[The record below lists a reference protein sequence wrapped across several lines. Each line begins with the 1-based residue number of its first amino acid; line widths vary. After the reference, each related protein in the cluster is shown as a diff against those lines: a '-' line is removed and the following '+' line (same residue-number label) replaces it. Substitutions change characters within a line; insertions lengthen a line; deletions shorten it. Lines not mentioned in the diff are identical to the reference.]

1 MTTDPGGDAVE
12 APSNGEATVWADRVL
27 VALADLAGEV
37 TETGLIEQV
46 AVRFADRFGPSD
58 RVYAANADWPRWHD
72 AVREALRS
80 LVAQGLVHDGDSPAL
95 SPTGRDRLDATR
107 AATAD
112 ATTGADGQT
121 ADSSSDE
128 GPSLVP
134 GVIAPPLR
142 SGAAREKLGFAR
154 EDDQSI
160 PVMIEVN
167 LRFAGGVEGAFAR
180 LEALWARVTGGRG
193 HLSRV
198 SEQYAAGELS
208 MQEMERL
215 VAADAAP
222 VRWPRRSIIR
232 LWPDFP
238 VQLHVDASCVTVKA
252 DAARRSFNAYGDGIV
267 WAVIDS
273 GIWGEHPH
281 FSGHHTLDH
290 DDVKGLHRT
299 FPVLGD
305 PTPDGALVDDTGHG
319 THVTGII
326 AGAVQ
331 PWLDE
336 KPGRSIRATENR
348 YNVESP
354 REPLRVPRDI
364 SDPSLLAGMA
374 PRARLVSLKVLQSGG
389 TLQDRVHRVIRALAY
404 VREVNGGAVDEM
416 RIHGVNL
423 SIGYEFEAEWSE
435 CGRSPLCME
444 VDKLVRSGVAV
455 VVAAGNSGNAGAE
468 TLTGGS
474 GVHGRLFTIT
484 DPGNAIGAI
493 TIGSTHRS
501 QPYAHGVTYTSS
513 KGPTLD
519 GRLKPNLVAPGEG
532 ITSCAAGAK
541 LAALLAGDPPGDTA
555 YYGEHSGTSIAAA
568 HVSGAIAAFLSVSGG
583 YIGQPGE
590 VKRLFMSNANSLGR
604 HEFLQGAGLIDLMR
618 VLSSVS

>member
-1 MTTDPGGDAVE
+1 M
-12 APSNGEATVWADRVL
+12 NGEAAVWADRVL
-27 VALADLAGEV
+27 VALADLVDEV

-58 RVYAANADWPRWHD
+58 RVYAANADCPRWHD

-95 SPTGRDRLDATR
+95 SPAGRDQLDAAR
-107 AATAD
+107 AATAE
-112 ATTGADGQT
+112 ATTGAGSQV
-121 ADSSSDE
+121 DSSSSAE
-128 GPSLVP
+128 APLLLP

-142 SGAAREKLGFAR
+142 SGTSRKKMGFTP
-154 EDDQSI
+154 EDDVSI

-167 LRFAGGVEGAFAR
+167 LRFAGGVDGAFAR
-180 LEALWARVTGGRG
+180 LEALWQRVTDGQTRP
-193 HLSRV
+193 SRV

-238 VQLHVDASCVTVKA
+238 VRLHVDASCVTVKA

-281 FSGHHTLDH
+281 FAGYHTLDH
-290 DDVKGLHRT
+290 DDVKDLHRT

-305 PTPDGALVDDTGHG
+305 PTPDGALVDDAGHG
-319 THVTGII
+319 THVAGII
-326 AGAVQ
+326 AGAAQ

-336 KPGRSIRATENR
+336 KPGLDEKPKRSIRATENR
-348 YNVESP
+348 YNVENP
-354 REPLRVPRDI
+354 REPLRVPREI
-364 SDPSLLAGMA
+364 PDPSLLAGMA

-389 TLQDRVHRVIRALAY
+389 TPQDRVHRVIRALAY
-404 VREVNGGAVDEM
+404 VREVNGGAVDGM

-423 SIGYEFEAEWSE
+423 SIGYEFEPEWFA

-444 VDKLVRSGVAV
+444 VDKLVRSGVVV
-455 VVAAGNSGNAGAE
+455 VVAAGNSGYG
-468 TLTGGS
+468 TLAVKFEAPTKFG
-474 GVHGRLFTIT
+474 LAMTIN
-484 DPGNAIGAI
+484 DPGNAERAI
-493 TIGSTHRS
+493 TVGSTHRNA
-501 QPYAHGVTYTSS
+501 PHTYGVSYFSS
-513 KGPTLD
+513 KGPTGD
-519 GRLKPNLVAPGEG
+519 GRRKPDLLAPGER
-532 ITSCAAGAK
+532 ITSCAAGAN

-555 YYGEHSGTSIAAA
+555 YYVEDSGTSMAAP
-568 HVSGAIAAFLSVSGG
+568 HVSGAIAALLSVRREF
-583 YIGQPGE
+583 IGRPE
-590 VKRLFMSNANSLGR
+590 DVKDIVAGSATSLGR
-604 HEFLQGAGLIDLMR
+604 GRDFEGAGLLDLMR
-618 VLSSVS
+618 ALQAI